1 MRPDLW
7 HTGSVMRVVAI
18 VRLGVLLLLGAACGR
33 GAPGPTSGLAEA
45 PTIPAP
51 AVQVVTSPPVVA
63 EPESAAERLPIGH
76 RSARHLTV
84 VHAAPSRRAPRRG
97 RIEARRPFAIYSVQP
112 GADCEGEGWAEVER
126 GGYACLERA
135 LVSDGP
141 ARTQPELPEGQRLP
155 FIYAKPR
162 VLDRKTEAIASV
174 PRFRDHLAY
183 RRGEEP
189 LDFLAPD
196 RQYAF
201 VKTRKRNGRV
211 TLVDDD
217 DRVVPVGKLKIARES
232 SFAGRDLARAPIPEG
247 MHAAWAV
254 SRPTPMYA
262 APAKSAAVVKTI
274 AYHTAF
280 EIDPEA
286 TVDGE
291 LLWYSVPDG
300 AGPGAPAYVV
310 SEDVNH
316 WIPAASPAGLAADEL
331 WIDVELGQQTL
342 AIHRGELPIFVTLVS
357 TGAGGSGTPRGLFRV
372 YEKLAVWTMRSG
384 PNAEDPYYVE
394 GVPWI
399 QYFHRRYAFHTAYWH
414 DDFGKRRS
422 HGCVNL
428 SPSDAAYLFSLTGP
442 VVPAGW
448 NSLYEH
454 PGHPGTLVRVRKGT
468 DPVPDLRLPLG
479 VIEADDETA
488 AGPDPAAAQAP

>member
-1 MRPDLW
+1 
-7 HTGSVMRVVAI
+7 VAI
-18 VRLGVLLLLGAACGR
+18 AWLVVMVGCGR
-33 GAPGPTSGLAEA
+33 EAPGPTSGLAEA
-45 PTIPAP
+45 PTITTAGTPEAVRAPTVPPPPA
-51 AVQVVTSPPVVA
+51 
-63 EPESAAERLPIGH
+63 AAPREPIGY
-76 RSARHLTV
+76 RSARHLTI
-84 VHAAPSRRAPRRG
+84 VHAAPNRRAPRRG
-97 RIEARRPFAIYSVQP
+97 RIEARHPFAIFSVQP
-112 GADCEGEGWAEVER
+112 AADCEGEGWAEVER

-141 ARTQPELPEGQRLP
+141 ALTQPVLPEGRKLP

-174 PRFRDHLAY
+174 PRYRDHLAF

-201 VKTRKRNGRV
+201 VKERKRNGKV

-232 SFAGRDLARAPIPEG
+232 SFAGRDLERAPIPAG
-247 MHAAWAV
+247 LHAAWSV
-254 SRPTPMYA
+254 SRPAQLRESA
-262 APAKSAAVVKTI
+262 ARSAAVVKTI
-274 AYHTAF
+274 GYHQTLH
-280 EIDPEA
+280 INPEP
-286 TVDGE
+286 TLVGE
-291 LLWYSVPDG
+291 ELWHAVPDG
-300 AGPGAPAYVV
+300 AAPGVAAYVIA
-310 SEDVNH
+310 DDMNH
-316 WIPAASPAGLAADEL
+316 WIPGPAQPEAGADEL
-331 WIDVELGQQTL
+331 WLDVELGQQTL
-342 AIHRGELPIFVTLVS
+342 AVMRGPQPIFITLVS

-372 YEKLAVWTMRSG
+372 YEKLAISTMRSG
-384 PNAEDPYYVE
+384 PNADDPYYVE

-399 QYFHRRYAFHTAYWH
+399 QYFHRRYAFHAAYWH

-428 SPSDAAYLFSLTGP
+428 SPSDAAYVFSLTSP
-442 VVPAGW
+442 KIPAGW

-454 PGHPGTLVRVRKGT
+454 PGHAGTLVRVRKGT

-488 AGPDPAAAQAP
+488 AGPDPAAAQEPS